1 MTNLVNYVFGEVMIE
16 CDCYL
21 WGLIGFLGYFF
32 ETLGVII

>member
-21 WGLIGFLGYFF
+21 WGLIGFF
-32 ETLGVII
+32 EILGVII